1 MKKAHT
7 LKLAANGDREIVMTR
22 DFDAPRRLVFEA
34 LIRPEFLRRW
44 LLGPPGWTMTV
55 CDIDFQVG
63 GTYRYVWKNE
73 EAGYEMGMGGV
84 YREIVPGERIVSTEK
99 FDQSWYPGEAVG
111 TIQLVEKE
119 GRTTLTSTILYDTKE
134 ARDAVL
140 QSPMEQGVA
149 AGYDRL
155 DDVLASM
162 PEG

>member
-73 EAGYEMGMGGV
+73 TGYEMGMGGV

-111 TIQLVEKE
+111 TIQLTEKE
-119 GRTTLTSTILYDTKE
+119 GRTTLTSTIRYDSKE

-140 QSPMEQGVA
+140 KSPMEQGVA

-155 DDVLASM
+155 DDLLASM

>member
-1 MKKAHT
+1 MKKANT

-34 LIRPEFLRRW
+34 LIRPEFLKRW

-55 CDIDFQVG
+55 CDVDLRVG

-73 EAGYEMGMGGV
+73 AGHEMGMGGV
-84 YREIVPGERIVSTEK
+84 YREVVPGERIVSTEK
-99 FDQSWYPGEAVG
+99 FDQSWYPGGAVG
-111 TIQLVEKE
+111 TIELVEKD
-119 GRTTLTSTILYDTKE
+119 GRTTLTSTILYDSKD

-155 DDVLASM
+155 DDVLSSM
-162 PEG
+162 PPK